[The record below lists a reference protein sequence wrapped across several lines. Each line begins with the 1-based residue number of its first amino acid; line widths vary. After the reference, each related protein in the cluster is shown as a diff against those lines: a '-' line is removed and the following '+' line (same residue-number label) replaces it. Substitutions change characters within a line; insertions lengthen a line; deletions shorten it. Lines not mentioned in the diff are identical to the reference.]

1 MNLNLSIT
9 ENQVEIIKKYIKEQN
24 FQQYVDG
31 ITDQPST
38 LLIEEFSECF
48 DDIEFGVPL
57 LALEATYKF
66 LLTTNYLL
74 WWDDAVEYNYEPID
88 NVLIYE
94 DCMFA
99 TVAVSKK
106 KEDTYM
112 GNIVDGDDL
121 DEDKRDAFAKAMQSM
136 IEFILRL
143 KR

>member
-1 MNLNLSIT
+1 MMNFS
-9 ENQVEIIKKYIKEQN
+9 EPRVAVIKNYIKEQN
-24 FQQYVDG
+24 FSQYIDG
-31 ITDQPST
+31 ITEQPST
-38 LLIEEFSECF
+38 MLIEEFSECF
-48 DDIEFGVPL
+48 DDIEFGYPL

-74 WWDDAVEYNYEPID
+74 WWDDAVEYNYESID

-94 DCMFA
+94 DCMFD

-121 DEDKRDAFAKAMQSM
+121 EEDKREAFAEAMQSM

>member
-1 MNLNLSIT
+1 MMNLT
-9 ENQVEIIKKYIKEQN
+9 ETKVEAIQKYIKEQN
-24 FQQYVDG
+24 FSQYIDG
-31 ITDQPST
+31 ITEQPST
-38 LLIEEFSECF
+38 MLIEEFSECF

-57 LALEATYKF
+57 LALEAIYKF

-94 DCMFA
+94 DCMFD

-121 DEDKRDAFAKAMQSM
+121 DEDNRDAFAKAMQSL

>member
-88 NVLIYE
+88 NVSIYE

-112 GNIVDGDDL
+112 GNIVDDDDL
-121 DEDKRDAFAKAMQSM
+121 DEDKRDAFAKAMQSL
-136 IEFILRL
+136 IEFILRE

>member
-1 MNLNLSIT
+1 MMNLT

-38 LLIEEFSECF
+38 LLIEEFAECF
-48 DDIEFGVPL
+48 DDIEFGYPL

-74 WWDDAVEYNYEPID
+74 WWDDAVEYNYESID

-112 GNIVDGDDL
+112 GSIVDGDDL
-121 DEDKRDAFAKAMQSM
+121 DEDKRDAFAEAMQSL

>member
-121 DEDKRDAFAKAMQSM
+121 DEGKRDAFAEAMQSL

>member
-121 DEDKRDAFAKAMQSM
+121 DEGKRDAFAEAMQLL

>member
-121 DEDKRDAFAKAMQSM
+121 DEDKREAFAEAMQSL

>member
-1 MNLNLSIT
+1 MMNLT
-9 ENQVEIIKKYIKEQN
+9 ETKVETIKKYIKEQN

-121 DEDKRDAFAKAMQSM
+121 DEGKRDAFAEAMQSL

>member
-1 MNLNLSIT
+1 M
-9 ENQVEIIKKYIKEQN
+9 
-24 FQQYVDG
+24 
-31 ITDQPST
+31 
-38 LLIEEFSECF
+38 
-48 DDIEFGVPL
+48 

-106 KEDTYM
+106 HEDTYM
-112 GNIVDGDDL
+112 GNIVDGYDIS
-121 DEDKRDAFAKAMQSM
+121 ENKRDGFAEAMQSL
-136 IEFILRL
+136 IEFILQ
-143 KR
+143 

>member
-1 MNLNLSIT
+1 MMNLT
-9 ENQVEIIKKYIKEQN
+9 ETKVEAIQKYIKEQN
-24 FQQYVDG
+24 FSQYIDG
-31 ITDQPST
+31 ITEQPST
-38 LLIEEFSECF
+38 MLIEEFSECF
-48 DDIEFGVPL
+48 DDIEFGYPL

-74 WWDDAVEYNYEPID
+74 WWDDVVEYNYEPID

-121 DEDKRDAFAKAMQSM
+121 EEDKREAFAEAMQSL
-136 IEFILRL
+136 IEFILQL

>member
-1 MNLNLSIT
+1 MMNLT
-9 ENQVEIIKKYIKEQN
+9 ETKVEAIQKYIKEQN
-24 FQQYVDG
+24 FSQYIDG
-31 ITDQPST
+31 ITEQPST
-38 LLIEEFSECF
+38 MLIEEFSEYF
-48 DDIEFGVPL
+48 DDLEIGYPL
-57 LALEATYKF
+57 LALEAKYKF

-94 DCMFA
+94 DYMFA

-121 DEDKRDAFAKAMQSM
+121 EEDKREAFAEAMQSM

>member
-88 NVLIYE
+88 NVLLYN
-94 DCMFA
+94 DDMFDVLA
-99 TVAVSKK
+99 ILKK
-106 KEDTYM
+106 KEDTYA
-112 GNIVDGDDL
+112 GVIVESDVPENIREEL
-121 DEDKRDAFAKAMQSM
+121 AETMQAL
-136 IEFILRL
+136 IEFVICQL
-143 KR
+143 K

>member
-1 MNLNLSIT
+1 MMNLT
-9 ENQVEIIKKYIKEQN
+9 ETKVEAIQKYIKEQS
-24 FQQYVDG
+24 FSQYIDG
-31 ITDQPST
+31 ITEQPST
-38 LLIEEFSECF
+38 MLIEEFSECF
-48 DDIEFGVPL
+48 DDIEFGYPL
-57 LALEATYKF
+57 LALDTTYKF

-94 DCMFA
+94 DYMFA

-121 DEDKRDAFAKAMQSM
+121 EEDKREAFAEAMQSM

>member
-24 FQQYVDG
+24 FQQHVDG

-99 TVAVSKK
+99 SVAVSKK

>member
-1 MNLNLSIT
+1 MMNLT
-9 ENQVEIIKKYIKEQN
+9 ETKVETIKKYIKEQN
-24 FQQYVDG
+24 FSQYIDG
-31 ITDQPST
+31 IMEQPST
-38 LLIEEFSECF
+38 MLIEEFSQYF
-48 DDIEFGVPL
+48 DDIVFGDPL
-57 LALEATYKF
+57 LAFEATYKF

-74 WWDDAVEYNYEPID
+74 WWDDVVEYNYEPID

-112 GNIVDGDDL
+112 GSIVDSDDL
-121 DEDKRDAFAKAMQSM
+121 DEDKRDAFAEAMQSL
-136 IEFILRL
+136 IEFILRE